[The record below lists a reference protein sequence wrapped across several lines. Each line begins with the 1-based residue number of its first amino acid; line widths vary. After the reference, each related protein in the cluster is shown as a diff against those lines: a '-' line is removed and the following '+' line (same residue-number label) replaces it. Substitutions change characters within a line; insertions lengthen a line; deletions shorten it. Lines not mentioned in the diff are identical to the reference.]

1 LKEMYQ
7 AQTQSSMQSKEK
19 KECKLWKG
27 KNRFFF
33 IGLIIGILTAVI
45 PLLVFILLLIKQPNS
60 YRSSRTSKT

>member
-1 LKEMYQ
+1 MYQ

-33 IGLIIGILTAVI
+33 IGLIIGILTAAI
-45 PLLVFILLLIKQPNS
+45 PLSVSVLLLVKQPNS
-60 YRSSRTSKT
+60 YSSSITSKT